1 MAAEVAG
8 RSCRRGAGV
17 RCSFERLENRRALAA
32 DGSLPT
38 FDFAAAIVTD
48 LWVDPVAGDDA
59 ATGASRTA
67 ALRTVTE
74 AWRRIPSGTPLS
86 VGVRIDLV
94 AGTYDENMVPV
105 YWERRHGT
113 SAAPII
119 LLAADG
125 AGSARLPAMNVA
137 DCSNLYLDG
146 LVISS
151 GGGDVLHFDSC
162 TAVLVRDT
170 AIVGTGSIVDYACP
184 QEALKVN
191 QCRDVFVEG
200 CDISGAWD
208 NAIDFVAV
216 QGGHVVGSR
225 IHRSG
230 DWAMYVKGGSAGI
243 LVAGNE
249 LYDAGT
255 GGFTAGQGTGLEW
268 MVAPSLTYEATDILF
283 TRNIIHDTDG
293 AGVGVNGGR
302 NVAITS
308 NVMVRVG
315 ARSHV
320 IEVGFGS
327 RSCDGDTA
335 RCTALLA
342 QGAWGTNV
350 VGVEVPIPNDGVS
363 IIGNV
368 VFNPDGFA
376 SQWQQFFVAD
386 PRLAPD
392 GSIVPSPVRAD
403 TDLTIADNIIWNGSP
418 SLDLGIGSPELAA
431 RVVATN
437 SINTLRPVLVDPP
450 HGDYRL
456 TDGSPRPANWLGTP
470 VVAPIPTSPAPEV
483 AVTFADAPASLTAT
497 RANGQA
503 GLTWKA
509 PASNGGSA
517 IIDYVVQSSADGG
530 RTWKAVAHK
539 ASTMTTMTVTGL
551 ANGTGYLFR
560 IAAVNG
566 VGTGAFTTPTVAV
579 VPATFADAAT
589 AVAAKRGNGQVGLT
603 WKAPASNGGS
613 AITDYVVQSSADG
626 GKTWKAFAHKASA
639 ATTMTVTGLAN
650 GTGYLF
656 RIAAVNRI
664 GTGPFTELTPAV
676 VPATFPGT
684 LTALTATRGNGHV
697 GLTWKAPA
705 SSGGSAITDYL
716 VQSST
721 DGGRTW
727 KAFAHKASAATTIPV
742 TGLVNGTGY
751 LFRIAAVNDVGTGAF
766 TKPTVAVVPATL
778 PGIVADLAVTTDSGR
793 AKLAW
798 KAPASNGGTAIL
810 DYSIQWS
817 DDDGRNWK
825 TFAHKVSTATSATIA
840 GLVSAASY
848 RYRVAALNAV
858 GTGGSIEVSKAAI

>member
-105 YWERRHGT
+105 YWERRYGT
-113 SAAPII
+113 SVAPII

-208 NAIDFVAV
+208 NAVDFVAV

-470 VVAPIPTSPAPEV
+470 VVAPIPASPAPEV

-497 RANGQA
+497 R
-503 GLTWKA
+503 
-509 PASNGGSA
+509 
-517 IIDYVVQSSADGG
+517 
-530 RTWKAVAHK
+530 
-539 ASTMTTMTVTGL
+539 
-551 ANGTGYLFR
+551 
-560 IAAVNG
+560 
-566 VGTGAFTTPTVAV
+566 
-579 VPATFADAAT
+579 
-589 AVAAKRGNGQVGLT
+589 GNGQVGLS

-626 GKTWKAFAHKASA
+626 GRTWKAFAHKAFA

-656 RIAAVNRI
+656 RITAVNGI
-664 GTGPFTELTPAV
+664 GTGPFTDLTPAV

-684 LTALTATRGNGHV
+684 LTALTATRGNGQA

-766 TKPTVAVVPATL
+766 TTPTVAVVPATL

-858 GTGGSIEVSKAAI
+858 GTGWYIEVSKTAI

>member
-1 MAAEVAG
+1 
-8 RSCRRGAGV
+8 
-17 RCSFERLENRRALAA
+17 
-32 DGSLPT
+32 
-38 FDFAAAIVTD
+38 
-48 LWVDPVAGDDA
+48 
-59 ATGASRTA
+59 
-67 ALRTVTE
+67 
-74 AWRRIPSGTPLS
+74 
-86 VGVRIDLV
+86 
-94 AGTYDENMVPV
+94 
-105 YWERRHGT
+105 
-113 SAAPII
+113 
-119 LLAADG
+119 
-125 AGSARLPAMNVA
+125 
-137 DCSNLYLDG
+137 
-146 LVISS
+146 
-151 GGGDVLHFDSC
+151 
-162 TAVLVRDT
+162 
-170 AIVGTGSIVDYACP
+170 
-184 QEALKVN
+184 
-191 QCRDVFVEG
+191 
-200 CDISGAWD
+200 
-208 NAIDFVAV
+208 
-216 QGGHVVGSR
+216 
-225 IHRSG
+225 
-230 DWAMYVKGGSAGI
+230 MYVKGGSAGI

-566 VGTGAFTTPTVAV
+566 IGTGAFT
-579 VPATFADAAT
+579 D
-589 AVAAKRGNGQVGLT
+589 
-603 WKAPASNGGS
+603 
-613 AITDYVVQSSADG
+613 
-626 GKTWKAFAHKASA
+626 
-639 ATTMTVTGLAN
+639 
-650 GTGYLF
+650 
-656 RIAAVNRI
+656 
-664 GTGPFTELTPAV
+664 LTPAV

-684 LTALTATRGNGHV
+684 LTALTATRGNGQV

-705 SSGGSAITDYL
+705 SNGGSAITDYL

-727 KAFAHKASAATTIPV
+727 KAFAHKASAATTISV

-766 TKPTVAVVPATL
+766 TTPTVAVVPATL

-817 DDDGRNWK
+817 EDDGRNWK

-858 GTGGSIEVSKAAI
+858 GMGGSIEVSKTAI

>member
-94 AGTYDENMVPV
+94 AGTYDEDMVPV

-113 SAAPII
+113 SVAPII

-335 RCTALLA
+335 RCTELLA

-431 RVVATN
+431 RVIATN
-437 SINTLRPVLVDPP
+437 SINTLRPVLVDPA

-560 IAAVNG
+560 IAAVN
-566 VGTGAFTTPTVAV
+566 
-579 VPATFADAAT
+579 
-589 AVAAKRGNGQVGLT
+589 
-603 WKAPASNGGS
+603 
-613 AITDYVVQSSADG
+613 
-626 GKTWKAFAHKASA
+626 
-639 ATTMTVTGLAN
+639 
-650 GTGYLF
+650 
-656 RIAAVNRI
+656 RI

-684 LTALTATRGNGHV
+684 LTALTATRGNGQA

-858 GTGGSIEVSKAAI
+858 GTGGSIEVSKAVI

>member
-8 RSCRRGAGV
+8 RSCRRGAGG

-32 DGSLPT
+32 DSGLPT

-113 SAAPII
+113 SVAPII

-566 VGTGAFTTPTVAV
+566 VGTGAFTTPTVVV

-589 AVAAKRGNGQVGLT
+589 AVAAKRGNGQVGLS

-656 RIAAVNRI
+656 RIAAVNGI
-664 GTGPFTELTPAV
+664 GTGPFTDLTAPV

-684 LTALTATRGNGHV
+684 LTALTATRGNGQV

-727 KAFAHKASAATTIPV
+727 KAFAHKASAATTMTV

-751 LFRIAAVNDVGTGAF
+751 LFRIAAINDVGTGAF
-766 TKPTVAVVPATL
+766 TTPKIAVVPATL
-778 PGIVADLAVTTDSGR
+778 PGIVADLAVTIDSGR

-858 GTGGSIEVSKAAI
+858 GTGGSIEVSKAVI

>member
-8 RSCRRGAGV
+8 RSCRRGAGG

-32 DGSLPT
+32 DSGLPT

-113 SAAPII
+113 SVAPII

-437 SINTLRPVLVDPP
+437 SINTLRPVLVDPA

-470 VVAPIPTSPAPEV
+470 VVAPIPTSPSPEV
-483 AVTFADAPASLTAT
+483 AVTFADAPASL
-497 RANGQA
+497 
-503 GLTWKA
+503 
-509 PASNGGSA
+509 SA
-517 IIDYVVQSSADGG
+517 Q
-530 RTWKAVAHK
+530 
-539 ASTMTTMTVTGL
+539 
-551 ANGTGYLFR
+551 
-560 IAAVNG
+560 
-566 VGTGAFTTPTVAV
+566 
-579 VPATFADAAT
+579 
-589 AVAAKRGNGQVGLT
+589 RGNGQVGLS

-626 GKTWKAFAHKASA
+626 GRTWKAVAHKASAATTIPVTGLVNGMGYLFRIAAVNRLGTGPFTDLTPAVVPATFPGTLTALTATRSNGQAGLTWKAPTSNGGSAITDYLVQSSADGGKTWKAFAHKASA
-639 ATTMTVTGLAN
+639 VTTMTVTGLAN

-656 RIAAVNRI
+656 RIAAVNGI
-664 GTGPFTELTPAV
+664 GTGPFTDLTAAV

-684 LTALTATRGNGHV
+684 LTALTATRGNGQA

-727 KAFAHKASAATTIPV
+727 KAFAHKASAATTMTV

-751 LFRIAAVNDVGTGAF
+751 LFRIAAINDVGTGAF
-766 TKPTVAVVPATL
+766 TTPKIAVVPATL
-778 PGIVADLAVTTDSGR
+778 PGIVADLAVTIDSGR

-858 GTGGSIEVSKAAI
+858 GTGGSIEVSKAVI

>member
-8 RSCRRGAGV
+8 RSCRRGAGG

-32 DGSLPT
+32 DSGLPT

-470 VVAPIPTSPAPEV
+470 VVAPIPTSPSPEV
-483 AVTFADAPASLTAT
+483 AVTFADAPASL
-497 RANGQA
+497 
-503 GLTWKA
+503 
-509 PASNGGSA
+509 SA
-517 IIDYVVQSSADGG
+517 Q
-530 RTWKAVAHK
+530 
-539 ASTMTTMTVTGL
+539 
-551 ANGTGYLFR
+551 
-560 IAAVNG
+560 
-566 VGTGAFTTPTVAV
+566 
-579 VPATFADAAT
+579 
-589 AVAAKRGNGQVGLT
+589 RGNGQVGLS

-626 GKTWKAFAHKASA
+626 GRTWKAVAHKASA
-639 ATTMTVTGLAN
+639 ATTIPVTGLVN
-650 GTGYLF
+650 GMGYLF
-656 RIAAVNRI
+656 RIAAVNRL
-664 GTGPFTELTPAV
+664 GTGPFTDLTPAV

-684 LTALTATRGNGHV
+684 LTALTATRGNGQA

-727 KAFAHKASAATTIPV
+727 KAFAHKASAATTMTV

-751 LFRIAAVNDVGTGAF
+751 LFRIAAINDVGTGAF
-766 TKPTVAVVPATL
+766 TTPKIAVVPATL

-858 GTGGSIEVSKAAI
+858 GTGGSIEVSKAVI